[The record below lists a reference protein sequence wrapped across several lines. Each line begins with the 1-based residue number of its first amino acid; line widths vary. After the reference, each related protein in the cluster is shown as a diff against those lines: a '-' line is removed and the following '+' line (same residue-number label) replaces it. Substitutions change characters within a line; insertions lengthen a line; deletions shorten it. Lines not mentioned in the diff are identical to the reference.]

1 MRGDEQVLAEA
12 AFARGLLLSQGNKKT
27 TLVKHHKAYRLMPGN
42 AQPARRCCPPDP
54 AFSSR
59 HPALRRVFLW
69 QMHPT
74 GLPARLGPG
83 GQSLSQPRAPLDG
96 GVPHMEGWWVVLLL

>member
-42 AQPARRCCPPDP
+42 AQPAL
-54 AFSSR
+54 
-59 HPALRRVFLW
+59 ALL
-69 QMHPT
+69 
-74 GLPARLGPG
+74 A
-83 GQSLSQPRAPLDG
+83 S
-96 GVPHMEGWWVVLLL
+96 